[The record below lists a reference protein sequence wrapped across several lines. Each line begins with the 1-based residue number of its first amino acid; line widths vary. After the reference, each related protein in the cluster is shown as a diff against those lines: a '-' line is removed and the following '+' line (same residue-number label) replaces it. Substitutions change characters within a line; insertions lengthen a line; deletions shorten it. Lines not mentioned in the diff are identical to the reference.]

1 MVTSINR
8 GGLLELID
16 QGAEVVDA
24 LSDAEYAAQYIPG
37 AISIPLRRLNAQ
49 TTSERYRYKDHQE
62 HPDGAAE
69 TDEER
74 KGKPR

>member
-37 AISIPLRRLNAQ
+37 AISIPLRRLNVGN
-49 TTSERYRYKDHQE
+49 HL
-62 HPDGAAE
+62 
-69 TDEER
+69 
-74 KGKPR
+74 